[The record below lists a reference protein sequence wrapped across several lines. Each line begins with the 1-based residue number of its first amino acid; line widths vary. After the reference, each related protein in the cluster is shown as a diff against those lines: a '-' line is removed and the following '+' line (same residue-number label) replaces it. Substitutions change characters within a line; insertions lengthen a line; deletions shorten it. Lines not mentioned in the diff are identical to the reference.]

1 MSFQE
6 ETLMFSSLN
15 VIEDAEYTFHTTFQD
30 HQYKV
35 KTHCALVL
43 KPIVELESHWA
54 DGEKTMT

>member
-35 KTHCALVL
+35 TAHSQSLNDQDQILCSIKIQTVA
-43 KPIVELESHWA
+43 A
-54 DGEKTMT
+54 